1 MYIYI
6 YIYKEEY
13 KLRIFLPSEL
23 NIRDI
28 NAPYE
33 FFLVPLTQP
42 PVISHPFLNVLLL
55 MQIVSAAKTIQGM
68 HMQKLLRDLKIK
80 LGFHRA
86 IIGNLI
92 TKSCLRAIEAG

>member
-1 MYIYI
+1 
-6 YIYKEEY
+6 
-13 KLRIFLPSEL
+13 
-23 NIRDI
+23 
-28 NAPYE
+28 
-33 FFLVPLTQP
+33 
-42 PVISHPFLNVLLL
+42 

-92 TKSCLRAIEAG
+92 TKSCLRAIEAGRCSHFIILRDLSDL